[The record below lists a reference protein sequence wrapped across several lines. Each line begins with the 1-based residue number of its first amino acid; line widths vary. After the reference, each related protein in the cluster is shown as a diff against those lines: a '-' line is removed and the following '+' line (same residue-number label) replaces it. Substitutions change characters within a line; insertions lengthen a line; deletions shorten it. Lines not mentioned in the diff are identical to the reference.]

1 MCCRNVGFLRYWT
14 VSNLPLFAL
23 ALPMLALMI
32 VSAFYVLSSDWD
44 FSYTKTSGGGPVEA
58 LELTRNPISQYCL
71 TRFALSQLL
80 VAVLAFTTFHVQI
93 ITRISSGYPV
103 LYLWAGAMLASEHR
117 FRILGHT
124 FNISRW
130 IIRWSIMY
138 AIVQGGL
145 FASFLPPA

>member
-1 MCCRNVGFLRYWT
+1 MGLFRYWT

-32 VSAFYVLSSDWD
+32 ASAFYILSSGWD
-44 FSYTKTSGGGPVEA
+44 FSHRKILVGGPVEA
-58 LELTRNPISQYCL
+58 LELTPNPIAQYCL

-80 VAVLAFTTFHVQI
+80 VAVLAFTNFHVQI
-93 ITRISSGYPV
+93 ITRISSGYPA

-117 FRILGHT
+117 FRILGGT